1 MCQKMHKRS
10 SWIKL
15 LRKVS
20 PWSRKHQKGIEL
32 FIAPTYFIH
41 LHSPR
46 PKFGV
51 ISICNFLNMS
61 LRMIHESINF

>member
-41 LHSPR
+41 LHASETKVWCHFDMQFPEH
-46 PKFGV
+46 V
-51 ISICNFLNMS
+51 IEDDSW
-61 LRMIHESINF
+61 IH